1 MKKFKGVR
9 SQEEIVRRMRKLGY
23 SWTKN
28 SRVAY
33 EQGSDYNGFQNE
45 NGIFVMVNV
54 FSGIFWVKDVANNK
68 RIATN
73 NSYELDDEKWYSDI
87 LEAINIPLEDSKQ

>member
-1 MKKFKGVR
+1 MFKGVR
-9 SQEEIVRRMRKLGY
+9 SQKEIVRRMRKLGY

-28 SRVAY
+28 SQVAY

-54 FSGIFWVKDVANNK
+54 FSGIFWVEDVANNK

-87 LEAINIPLEDSKQ
+87 LEAINISLEDSKQ